1 MLVVESL
8 YLKNFKAY
16 KEQQFIFSYLTV
28 FCGNNSVGKS
38 TAIQAIGMFLQ
49 SNILTNNS
57 LKISGDLVYIGSVD
71 DIHNYENREKDNL
84 SIRICSP
91 RFDVTWGYGVDSQ
104 KYRDELSNLNEI
116 PIVTHG
122 KELSKLRAVFRRG
135 LNFQFLEAERYGPRD
150 NMPLVNH
157 NYHNNWLGKQG
168 ENTIAVL
175 EQLANKRIVFLSGSR
190 SKKDPRRHSTVN
202 GNNVFNNIEAW
213 MQEISPGYKI
223 VPHVETSANVAFNS
237 IITPSGQD
245 TKPVNIGFGY
255 TYALSVVSALIL
267 AKPGDL
273 VVIENPEAHLHPR
286 GQSYLGRLIALT
298 SEAKVQVIIETHSDH
313 LLNGIRVISK
323 LRESFSSELFNL
335 YFVSKERNETEVAH
349 IKLDNDGRLS
359 EWPKGFFDQQS
370 QDMYTLM
377 TGSVQ
382 QKI

>member
-1 MLVVESL
+1 MLVIESL
-8 YLKNFKAY
+8 HLENFKAY
-16 KEQQFIFSYLTV
+16 KDQEFIFSYLTV

-49 SNILTNNS
+49 SNILSNDS
-57 LKISGDLVYIGSVD
+57 LKISGDLVNIGSVD
-71 DIHNYENREKDNL
+71 DIVNYENREMDSL
-84 SIRICSP
+84 SIRVCSP
-91 RFDVTWGYGVDSQ
+91 RFDVTWGYGGDSG
-104 KYRDELSNLNEI
+104 KYRDELNNLNEL
-116 PIVTHG
+116 PIITRG
-122 KELSKLRAVFRRG
+122 KDLSKLRSAFRKG

-175 EQLANKRIVFLSGSR
+175 EQLANKRIVYLSGNR
-190 SKKDPRRHSTVN
+190 RKKDPRRHSTINV
-202 GNNVFNNIEAW
+202 NNVFNNIEAW

-255 TYALSVVSALIL
+255 TYALSIVSALIL
-267 AKPGDL
+267 AKAGDL

-286 GQSYLGRLIALT
+286 GQSYLGRLIALA

-323 LRESFSSELFNL
+323 IRKSFLPELFNL
-335 YFVSKERNETEVAH
+335 YYVSKNNNETEVAH

-382 QKI
+382 